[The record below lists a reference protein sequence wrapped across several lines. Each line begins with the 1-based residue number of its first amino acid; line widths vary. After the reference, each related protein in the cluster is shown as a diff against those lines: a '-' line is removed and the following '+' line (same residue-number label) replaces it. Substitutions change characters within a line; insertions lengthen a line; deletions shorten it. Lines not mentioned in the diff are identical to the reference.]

1 MAMIGTQLPA
11 SESVRLQRSSTW
23 TTMGSRLLLGAISLL
38 CIGFDAWL
46 TYHRMVALGN
56 KVELNPIIRCLGP
69 FKGGDFG
76 SISNTIPTI
85 LLVRFAPMG
94 LGCRAGLKS
103 GVFSFQ
109 RRSLASRPA

>member
-56 KVELNPIIRCLGP
+56 KVELNPIIRWLGP
-69 FKGGDFG
+69 FKGGVFG
-76 SISNTIPTI
+76 LMSNTIATI
-85 LLVRFAPMG
+85 LLFMFAPMG
-94 LGCRAGLKS
+94 LAYWAGLKS
-103 GVFSFQ
+103 ALFSFQ
-109 RRSLASRPA
+109 LRSLAASHA